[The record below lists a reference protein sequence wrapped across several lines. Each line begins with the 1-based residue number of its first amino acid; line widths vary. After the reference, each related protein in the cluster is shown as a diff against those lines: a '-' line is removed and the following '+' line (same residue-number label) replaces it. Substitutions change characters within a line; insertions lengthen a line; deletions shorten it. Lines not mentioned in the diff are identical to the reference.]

1 MVDNSRFGK
10 TREHAEK
17 IQKKIDWLEYVTM
30 AYLVGI
36 LLFLTAGLITFVT
49 GVVVL
54 VLWLGGAL

>member
-1 MVDNSRFGK
+1 MMDNPRFGK
-10 TREHAEK
+10 TREQAEK

-36 LLFLTAGLITFVT
+36 LLFLTTGLITFVT

-54 VLWLGGAL
+54 VLWLCGVV